1 MKNLKM
7 IIELMLIQTSLLANT
22 DTVSLF
28 TWWNDAA
35 ELEVSFIWSYVW
47 VQLMALQ
54 IVKIQNTKGCLHS
67 GSNQIPQN

>member
-35 ELEVSFIWSYVW
+35 KLEVSFIWSYVW

-54 IVKIQNTKGCLHS
+54 IVKIQN
-67 GSNQIPQN
+67 IIAF